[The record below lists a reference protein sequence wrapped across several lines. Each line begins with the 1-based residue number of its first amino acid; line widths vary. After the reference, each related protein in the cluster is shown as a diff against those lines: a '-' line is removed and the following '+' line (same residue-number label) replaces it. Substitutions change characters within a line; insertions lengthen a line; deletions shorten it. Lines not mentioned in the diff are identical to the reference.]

1 MKGNLYLI
9 TNKINDKVYVG
20 KTYHSIEE
28 RFKQHIRESRKDRSV
43 GRDLYDAM
51 RYFGVENFQIQL
63 LGVFEESILEEKE
76 MEYIKK
82 YDSYKNGYN
91 QTLGGDGK
99 RYIDRTDEEIISLY
113 KEYGTIGR
121 VHSITKYSEKTIRK
135 ILRSH
140 GIDTNKPIRKRIRIK
155 CSNGME
161 FDSLTEASKWLI
173 NNNLTKS
180 NEEQVKCNIRRV
192 LNNHRKTYI
201 KLEWSRI

>member
-28 RFKQHIRESRKDRSV
+28 RFKQHIRESRKDRSI

-63 LGVFEESILEEKE
+63 LGVFEEGILEEKE
-76 MEYIKK
+76 IEYIEK

-99 RYIDRTDEEIISLY
+99 RYIDHTDAEIISLY

-121 VHSITKYSEKTIRK
+121 VHAITKYSEGTIRK

-140 GIDTNKPIRKRIRIK
+140 GIDTSKPIKKRIRIK

-180 NEEQVKCNIRRV
+180 NEGQVKCNIRRV
-192 LNNHRKTYI
+192 LNNQRKTYM
-201 KLEWSRI
+201 KLEWSEC